1 MPNTLGMDTI
11 KQLLKEAEPKVK
23 NMLEGKSY
31 KESWPGERNRLKLA
45 KAVANGDRFVMF
57 GNDRFGITYDESNV
71 LIRPSV
77 GFVPMG
83 FFSRSELKTA
93 IDTVPDLDNAN

>member
-1 MPNTLGMDTI
+1 MPNALGMDTI
-11 KQLLKEAEPKVK
+11 RQLLKEAEPKVK

-45 KAVANGDRFVMF
+45 KAVANRDRFVLF
-57 GNDRFGITYDESNV
+57 GNDRFTIRYNESNV
-71 LIRPSV
+71 LVKPTV

-83 FFSRSELKTA
+83 YFSRSELKSA
-93 IDTVPDLDNAN
+93 IDTVPDLDQ